1 MLPKVSFR
9 SILISIII
17 LLIAAMPIGLAM
29 ARSARSEQRAVGE
42 LLTNPGFED
51 PFIQA
56 GTADLFVADGWA
68 AWYIT
73 PDGVNFPSECPENA
87 PATCVP
93 YRVPVYHNTQP
104 QDPHAPERARSGN
117 SQQWGISYAVYI
129 AGVYQH
135 VANITPGTR
144 LRFSAF
150 MQGFNCSD
158 NRGCYG
164 GIGQYAHSYEPGDM
178 HMRVGIDPTGGQ
190 DPFGANV
197 VWSGYQNPLDAFG
210 LIQVEAVAQANS
222 VTVFLWSA
230 PNYPELHTDI
240 YVDDAS
246 LIAVSQGAVTPPA
259 QPAGTA
265 QPVPT
270 VPSGPGTYTIQPGD
284 TLFAIA
290 FANNLTLDQLLA
302 LNPGLTRDTVLQV
315 GQVIKTGGATSA
327 STPAPQST
335 SAPTIAPTSALA
347 VASSTPGGPTTY
359 TVKAGDTLSAI
370 ALQFNL
376 TVDQLLSLNG
386 ITKDTPLQVGQV
398 LTVGVAA
405 ATPTPEATAAPTAAP
420 TSASP
425 LPTPT
430 PAVSASGLC
439 LLAFDD
445 ESEAGTFTGSEALVT
460 GVTFDVK
467 GSDGKSL
474 ASYTSN
480 GQQEPHCLSN
490 LPDGRYT
497 VDVTL
502 PDGRQATTE
511 IHWSLSLLSG
521 TSVNVNIGTKPAPID
536 TATPAVTATPPTA
549 AASQSGGGTFALI
562 AGAALIVIAGIA
574 LFIGL
579 RSRKK

>member
-1 MLPKVSFR
+1 MLPKLSLR
-9 SILISIII
+9 ASLISIAA
-17 LLIAAMPIGLAM
+17 LLLAALPMGLTL
-29 ARSARSEQRAVGE
+29 ARSAQPQATGE

-51 PFIQA
+51 PFIQV
-56 GTADLFVADGWA
+56 GTADIFVANGWS

-73 PDGVNFPSECPENA
+73 PDGVNFPSECPNNA

-93 YRVPVYHNTQP
+93 YRIPIYHNSQP
-104 QDPHAPERARSGN
+104 QDPKAPERARSGN

-135 VANITPGTR
+135 VPNITPGTP

-164 GIGQYAHSYEPGDM
+164 PAGEYAHSYEPGDM
-178 HMRVGIDPTGGQ
+178 HMRIGIDPNGGT

-230 PNYPELHTDI
+230 PNFPELHTDI

-246 LIAVSQGAVTPPA
+246 LTVAGQGAVTPPA
-259 QPAGTA
+259 QPAGTAQPIGTA

-270 VPSGPGTYTIQPGD
+270 VPSGPGTYTVQSGD
-284 TLFAIA
+284 SLFAIA
-290 FANNLTLDQLLA
+290 LANNLTLDQLLA
-302 LNPGLTRDTVLQV
+302 LNPGLSRDSILQI
-315 GQVIKTGGATSA
+315 GQVIKTGGAASG
-327 STPAPQST
+327 STPAPQPT
-335 SAPTIAPTSALA
+335 SAPTTAPTSAPA
-347 VASSTPGGPTTY
+347 AASSTPGGPTTY
-359 TVKAGDTLSAI
+359 VVKSGDTLSAI
-370 ALQFNL
+370 ALEFNL
-376 TVDQLLSLNG
+376 TVDQLLSLSG
-386 ITKDTPLQVGQV
+386 IAKDTPLQVGQV

-405 ATPTPEATAAPTAAP
+405 VTPTPTATAAP
-420 TSASP
+420 TSAVP

-430 PAVSASGLC
+430 PAVSTSGLC

-445 ESEAGTFTGSEALVT
+445 QSGNSTYTGSEALVT
-460 GVTFDVK
+460 GVKFEVK
-467 GSDGKSL
+467 SSDGKSV
-474 ASYTSN
+474 ATYTSD

-502 PDGRQATTE
+502 SAERQATTE

-521 TSVNVNIGTKPAPID
+521 TSVNVYIGSKAAPVA
-536 TATPAVTATPPTA
+536 TAIPEVTAAPEAVATN
-549 AASQSGGGTFALI
+549 QGGGGAFALI
-562 AGAALIVIAGIA
+562 AGAALIAIAGIA